1 MTASR
6 VKVCSLIFPKRLIKF
21 GMIKFYKLKQN
32 GISGKLLNIITD
44 LSDLRKQRVV
54 LNGQC
59 SSWASITAGVPE
71 GSMLEPLLFVIYIN
85 NLSKNL
91 SSHPKLF
98 TDDTS
103 LFSVAHN
110 LNTSTNNLNKDLKKI
125 NPF

>member
-1 MTASR
+1 MFFDISKAFH
-6 VKVCSLIFPKRLIKF
+6 KVWHESLI
-21 GMIKFYKLKQN
+21 YKLKQN
-32 GISGKLLNIITD
+32 GISGELLNIKYF
-44 LSDLRKQRVV
+44 LDLRKQRVV
-54 LNGQC
+54 LNEQC

-98 TDDTS
+98 ADDTS
-103 LFSVAHN
+103 LFSVAHD
-110 LNTSTNNLNKDLKKI
+110 LNTSTNNLNKDLKKV